1 VDYQRKHPRFPVD
14 TPAAITILGG
24 TEATISARV
33 ADVSEG
39 GLMLIS
45 PVPVTLGETLRVE
58 IADEVL
64 VGIVRNSEGI
74 NGTETLTGLELLHSV
89 ERGKLQGLLDEWTVK
104 AF

>member
-1 VDYQRKHPRFPVD
+1 MDYQRRHPRFPVD

-39 GLMLIS
+39 GLRLIS
-45 PVPVTLGETLRVE
+45 PVPVALGETLRVE

-64 VGIVRNSEGI
+64 VGIARNSEGI

-89 ERGKLQGLLDEWTVK
+89 ERGKLQGLRDEWTVR